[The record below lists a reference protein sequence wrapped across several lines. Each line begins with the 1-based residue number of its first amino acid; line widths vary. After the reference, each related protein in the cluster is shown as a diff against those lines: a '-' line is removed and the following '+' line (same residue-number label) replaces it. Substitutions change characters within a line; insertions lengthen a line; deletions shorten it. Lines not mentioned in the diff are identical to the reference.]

1 MTTVLDELSP
11 EIRRFIRE
19 AALTGVAYPLFA
31 ADFRAFG
38 PPVQPL
44 TPRHHLLL
52 LTYRNPCF
60 CGGPRELLPV
70 LQYLWICSAAFRA
83 LDLAEASPW
92 RRRLGW
98 GFFAARWRRVL
109 QRDLERAA
117 GAVELHAASFL
128 LDRPAVPV
136 EKRQALRERDG
147 GGPRDGAHELVSLES
162 VCRRYLGYSRAEFWH
177 TPYVTTNGL
186 LGFHFRPSP
195 DNPEVPSFDRERDRA
210 AGARL
215 RERVRRQRESQSLH
229 RS

>member
-1 MTTVLDELSP
+1 MTTALDHVSP

-19 AALTGVAYPLFA
+19 AALTGVAYPLFG
-31 ADFRAFG
+31 ADFKAFG
-38 PPVQPL
+38 PAVLPL

-60 CGGPRELLPV
+60 CGGPATLPGL
-70 LQYLWICSAAFRA
+70 LQYLWLCSPAFRA
-83 LDLAEASPW
+83 LEAAESAAW

-98 GFFAARWRRVL
+98 GYFAARWRRAVAL
-109 QRDLERAA
+109 GVDRFA
-117 GAVELHAASFL
+117 GAVDLHAASFL
-128 LDRPAVPV
+128 LDRPAVPM
-136 EKRQALRERDG
+136 EKRRALEQRDG
-147 GGPRDGAHELVSLES
+147 AGPRDAAHELVSLES

-215 RERVRRQRESQSLH
+215 RERIRRQREAQSLH
-229 RS
+229 RA